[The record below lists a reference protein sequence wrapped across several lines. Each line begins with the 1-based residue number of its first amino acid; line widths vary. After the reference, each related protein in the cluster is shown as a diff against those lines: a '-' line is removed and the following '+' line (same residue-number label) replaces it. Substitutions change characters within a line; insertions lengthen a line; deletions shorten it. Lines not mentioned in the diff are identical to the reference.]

1 MPPLFPLLFRV
12 LPWQMLLLL
21 LVLISVAMLLLFLP
35 ALVNFAHAE
44 FHSWLHTSLFT
55 FQIKNHCNWS
65 YRAIGR
71 YRSDLYYLVVDC
83 DYFVLYTKRLFVEI
97 V

>member
-1 MPPLFPLLFRV
+1 MLILLPYFRGNASSFPPAAF
-12 LPWQMLLLL
+12 
-21 LVLISVAMLLLFLP
+21 
-35 ALVNFAHAE
+35 VNFANAE
-44 FHSWLHTSLFT
+44 FHSWLFTSLFT
-55 FQIKNHCNWS
+55 FQIKNYCNWS